1 MSKSVYFLVEKMI
14 DILNMYVWK
23 YNGGKKRWENSKRHY
38 ESNTM
43 YNKAPIS
50 IMNKVMTKIP
60 MPVQIRAEYNRH
72 LISFEL
78 TFLARISDRDDQ
90 PVGWFNLRLF
100 WWIRLP
106 DFSGW
111 LSNTS
116 KSSKSSPSCFFR
128 VTKQSNSIM
137 AALIITNGRHRV
149 ARTIGKIIAWNR
161 SLSSVLKDASIAGI
175 CPKSTWQKRK
185 KDD

>member
-1 MSKSVYFLVEKMI
+1 
-14 DILNMYVWK
+14 
-23 YNGGKKRWENSKRHY
+23 
-38 ESNTM
+38 M

-60 MPVQIRAEYNRH
+60 MPAQSKAEYNRH

-90 PVGWFNLRLF
+90 ALGWFNLRLF
-100 WWIRLP
+100 WWLRLP
-106 DFSGW
+106 DFWGW

-116 KSSKSSPSCFFR
+116 KSSKSSPTCFFR

-149 ARTIGKIIAWNR
+149 ASTIGKIIAWNR

-175 CPKSTWQKRK
+175 CPKSTCQKKTKKNRK
-185 KDD
+185 